1 MKEQLQRRLIPT
13 YFNEFQCIGGA
24 CEDTCCAGW
33 RIDID
38 QKTFKQYKKESN
50 PAIKEKLKTSIKRN
64 RSSLDLD
71 TKYGL
76 FKIDSTTQSC
86 SMLSSD
92 GLCEIQNILGA
103 DALCTTCSTY
113 PREIFNVD
121 NIIEKNLSLSCP
133 EAAKLI
139 LNNTNGIDFIEE
151 EGLEL
156 LQPAVYVKHN
166 EKEYNL
172 FWKLRIFMIST
183 LQSRQHSLET
193 RLLLLSMF
201 IQKYIELE
209 NQTEITLQLL
219 INKYEIYLN
228 QPDLNEFFKKIPVNY
243 KEQLSLILSLLNLR
257 STEKYAEF
265 CSKIKYGLS
274 LTENYSELESLTR
287 YKNTLNTY
295 YVEFNNKFSFILE
308 NYLVNAI
315 YTQIKKP
322 NKKSLLDS
330 FTSICVDFTILRGL
344 IIGMAQSQKQL
355 NVEDSIICVQKY
367 AKAIKHKTQYQ
378 KQISKLLQQDFA
390 SILYHITTLVHTEIK

>member
-209 NQTEITLQLL
+209 NQTESTLQLL